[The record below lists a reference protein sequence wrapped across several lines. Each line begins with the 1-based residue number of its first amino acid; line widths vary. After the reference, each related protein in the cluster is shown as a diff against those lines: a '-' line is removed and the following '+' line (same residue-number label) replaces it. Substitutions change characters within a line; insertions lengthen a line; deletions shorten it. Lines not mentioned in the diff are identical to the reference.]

1 MKVNEYTLLETLGQ
15 GQFGTVYK
23 AELEEFKEFKERYV
37 LNLILQI

>member
-23 AELEEFKEFKERYV
+23 AELEEFKERYV
-37 LNLILQI
+37 LNFILQI